1 MYIYSHGMTGFL
13 DGNELVPLIRELY
26 DDRRSV
32 RMSPITGESGKNMT
46 DRIRTAAEIWV

>member
-1 MYIYSHGMTGFL
+1 MYIYGHGMTGFL

-26 DDRRSV
+26 GDRHSV
-32 RMSPITGESGKNMT
+32 RMSPIESGRNTT